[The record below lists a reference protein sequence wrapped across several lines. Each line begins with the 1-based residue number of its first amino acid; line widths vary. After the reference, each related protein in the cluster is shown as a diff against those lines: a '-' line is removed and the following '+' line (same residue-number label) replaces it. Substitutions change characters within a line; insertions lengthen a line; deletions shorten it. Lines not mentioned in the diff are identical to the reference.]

1 MREMLRDEPDLVHFH
16 NYYLFSYPYTAT
28 FVKKKL
34 KKTLVAQLHGYYNSP
49 KRRGFYLPCLL
60 ALREADCIIY
70 SYKPEERIYAKLG
83 LTQKATKIPV
93 PGVDTGLF
101 KPHRHAD
108 PTRLLY
114 VGRLPRRGAYG
125 EKSPFLLLFLLR
137 SLVRHGMD
145 VVLDVVGDGP
155 GLQNCRQL
163 ADKLQLSNQVAFH
176 GYVPHNDLPK
186 YYQSSA
192 LTFSPISVY
201 DVDGWFDG
209 AIQESLACGTPVA
222 TFRDQEM
229 TPFRGTYG
237 YLLSNNTEKA
247 AIEVS
252 TLLKNPEDMEQVA
265 QEGSKFVHQNCGCTK
280 VAHEL
285 QKTWEGALR
294 A

>member
-1 MREMLRDEPDLVHFH
+1 
-16 NYYLFSYPYTAT
+16 
-28 FVKKKL
+28 
-34 KKTLVAQLHGYYNSP
+34 
-49 KRRGFYLPCLL
+49 
-60 ALREADCIIY
+60 
-70 SYKPEERIYAKLG
+70 
-83 LTQKATKIPV
+83 
-93 PGVDTGLF
+93 
-101 KPHRHAD
+101 
-108 PTRLLY
+108 
-114 VGRLPRRGAYG
+114 
-125 EKSPFLLLFLLR
+125 
-137 SLVRHGMD
+137 
-145 VVLDVVGDGP
+145 
-155 GLQNCRQL
+155 
-163 ADKLQLSNQVAFH
+163 
-176 GYVPHNDLPK
+176 LPK